1 MNFPVYM
8 TGSKG
13 RFFLVDQNGN
23 GIVVLGAD
31 GAFQGRQLAIGW
43 SDGYLY
49 YPAQLCIN
57 GAGTAFIAD
66 RGNNRVQV
74 FDTTR

>member
-1 MNFPVYM
+1 
-8 TGSKG
+8 
-13 RFFLVDQNGN
+13 
-23 GIVVLGAD
+23 VVLGAD

-43 SDGYLY
+43 GDGYLY

-66 RGNNRVQV
+66 RSNNRVQI
-74 FDTTR
+74 FDTSR